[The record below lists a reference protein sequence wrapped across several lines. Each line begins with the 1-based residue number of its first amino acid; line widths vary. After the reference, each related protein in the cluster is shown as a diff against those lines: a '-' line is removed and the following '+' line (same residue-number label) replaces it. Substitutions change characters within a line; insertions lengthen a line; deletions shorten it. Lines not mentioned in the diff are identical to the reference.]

1 MKNRGDFSLHVPPQ
15 QPKPFAFQPQGQQG
29 NKPAGQPSNP
39 MGINP
44 MGQLDPMQQP
54 VTPI

>member
-29 NKPAGQPSNP
+29 NKPAGQPANP
-39 MGINP
+39 MGMQP

-54 VTPI
+54 IMPT